1 MNKKV
6 TYSRGLNE
14 FNERVLNVNVDGKF
28 VCYIQKCDVLNEYFA
43 WRDAE
48 SDYIC
53 GGLTLKECKE
63 VLERMIQS
71 KDKIYRFPQHFE
83 LEETLKNAEHKDVAE
98 KMYNEIWDIFSNYG
112 GYDYN
117 DSMLCQAQGSS
128 GAWDI
133 YEKDEDWD
141 GLIKELTP
149 CLDYMRHI
157 KKIRILQESIPQE
170 IYC

>member
-1 MNKKV
+1 MEKKV

-14 FNERVLNVNVDGKF
+14 FNEKVLNVHVDGEF
-28 VCYIQKCDVLNEYFA
+28 FCYIQKCDILNEYRA
-43 WRDAE
+43 WKDAD

-63 VLERMIQS
+63 VLEERSIN
-71 KDKIYRFPQHFE
+71 KPK
-83 LEETLKNAEHKDVAE
+83 ETAKEVDHKDVAQE
-98 KMYNEIWDIFSNYG
+98 MHNEIWDIFNNYG

-117 DSMLCQAQGSS
+117 DTMLCQAQGSS
-128 GAWDI
+128 EAWYI
-133 YEKDEDWD
+133 YEEDGDWE

-149 CLDYMRHI
+149 CLEYMRHI